1 MQPSKSCQAALTP
14 VYDWSKAHQSSA
26 SGCFAFM
33 RKRGKS
39 ISPQQWWPTACAA
52 SWFWAP
58 SLNPGCCTQPCPHL
72 GRAEQLLLFL
82 PVLPNKSV
90 AVGVLAHELKGG
102 WESREV
108 WPFDCCRCFCQY
120 CAFADLVSSSMTN
133 FPLCYFKLTLFGGF
147 VWLIRSVLL

>member
-1 MQPSKSCQAALTP
+1 MQHSKSCQAALTP

-26 SGCFAFM
+26 SGWFAFM

-72 GRAEQLLLFL
+72 GRAEQLLLFSL
-82 PVLPNKSV
+82 CFQIKVWLWVFWLMS
-90 AVGVLAHELKGG
+90 
-102 WESREV
+102 SREAGNPGKCDLWTV
-108 WPFDCCRCFCQY
+108 AD
-120 CAFADLVSSSMTN
+120 AFVSIV
-133 FPLCYFKLTLFGGF
+133 PLLILFLPL
-147 VWLIRSVLL
+147 WLIFPCATLSWLCLVVLFD